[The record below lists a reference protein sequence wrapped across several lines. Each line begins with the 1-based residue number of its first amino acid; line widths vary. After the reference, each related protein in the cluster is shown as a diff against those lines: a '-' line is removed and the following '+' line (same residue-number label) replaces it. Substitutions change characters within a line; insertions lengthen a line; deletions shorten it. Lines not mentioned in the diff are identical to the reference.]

1 MDFEDFRNHAHH
13 FSDWMADYLTSVE
26 DRPVRSQS
34 RPGDL
39 LASLPV
45 SPPAASEDMKSIF
58 ADFEQLIM
66 PGITHWQH
74 PKFFAYFNGNSSP
87 PSVLAEML
95 TATLAA
101 QCMLWE
107 TSPAANELETRMM
120 EWLRDMSGLPSDWA
134 GSIQDSASTANLCAL
149 IAGLERAT
157 GGRVARQGLAGEA
170 TPVVYASS
178 EAHSSVE
185 KAARI
190 AGIGSDNVRKM
201 PTDAEFA
208 MDIGALEKAIAE
220 DRAAGRN
227 PACVIACL
235 GATGLGS
242 MDPIRAIGEICRRE
256 KIFFHVD
263 GAWAGSAMILPEE
276 RHWMD
281 GIELADSY
289 VFNPHK
295 WLFTNFDCA
304 AFYMRDPDELIHAL
318 SLSPAYL
325 ESPDGEQM
333 PEYRD
338 WTVALGRRFR
348 ALKLWFVIRSYG
360 VENLQSMI
368 RSHIALAAELEAEI
382 QAAPDFEIMAPRR
395 LALNVF
401 RFNPGGLSED
411 ELDTLNRRLVE
422 AVNTSGRLYLTRTS
436 LNGRTVIRFV
446 IGQTYTRKRHVD
458 EGWAAVREIAAGLG

>member
-1 MDFEDFRNHAHH
+1 MDFEDFRAHAHR
-13 FSDWMADYLTSVE
+13 FSDWMTDYLETVE

-39 LASLPV
+39 LAQLPA
-45 SPPAASEDMKSIF
+45 SPPDAGEDMSAIF
-58 ADFEQLIM
+58 NDFEQKVM

-74 PKFFAYFNGNSSP
+74 PNFFAYFNGNSSP

-120 EWLRDMSGLPSDWA
+120 EWLREMSGLPENWA
-134 GSIQDSASTANLCAL
+134 GTIQDSASTANLCAL

-157 GGRVARQGLAGEA
+157 EGRVARKGLAGET
-170 TPVVYASS
+170 TPIVYASS

-201 PTDAEFA
+201 PTDGAFA
-208 MDIGALEKAIAE
+208 MDVTALEAAIRE
-220 DRAAGRN
+220 DREAGRM

-242 MDPIRAIGEICRRE
+242 VDPIRAIGEVCRRE
-256 KIFFHVD
+256 NIFFHID
-263 GAWAGSAMILPEE
+263 AAWAGSAMILPEE

-295 WLFTNFDCA
+295 WLFTNFDCS
-304 AFYMRDPDELIHAL
+304 AFFMRDPSELISAL
-318 SLSPAYL
+318 AISPAYL
-325 ESPDGEQM
+325 QSPDGEQM

-338 WTVALGRRFR
+338 WTVSLGRRFR

-360 VENLQSMI
+360 ADRLRGMV
-368 RSHIALAAELEAEI
+368 RAHIDMAKWLETEI
-382 QAAPDFEIMAPRR
+382 SATPDFEIMAPRR
-395 LALNVF
+395 FGLNVF
-401 RFNPGGLSED
+401 RYNPGGLD
-411 ELDTLNRRLVE
+411 DAALDALNTRLVQ
-422 AVNTSGRLYLTRTS
+422 AMNDSGRLYLTKT
-436 LNGRTVIRFV
+436 LLDGRVVIRFV
-446 IGQTYTRKRHVD
+446 IGQTYTQQHHV
-458 EGWAAVREIAAGLG
+458 ESGWAAIREIAAELA